1 MLIDFEYSGPNYCAF
16 DLGDHFCEFAGRDGQ
31 CICLLKVVTCIC
43 LMKVVTCMFIEGR
56 DMHAF
61 DMRLKT
67 SVCS

>member
-1 MLIDFEYSGPNYCAF
+1 MHMFIE
-16 DLGDHFCEFAGRDGQ
+16 GRDMH
-31 CICLLKVVTCIC
+31 I